1 MKIEG
6 IDKNKKHIY
15 RAFSTVSAAHTYGNV
30 ATIMAH
36 YIKSLFPEGY
46 FKEVYIS
53 SRIAY
58 KEFDYRKST
67 RKEIHKKR
75 KPALIIRPRI
85 ILRDDERFL
94 DGTIATTRVYDDF
107 KSGELSDLAPFFE
120 DKEKNIYVK
129 YLRNRMSMEFDVIIT
144 TKTFM
149 ETINTV
155 NYIKNRVRWEL
166 PITLDTS
173 LESNVSKNIFRLISK
188 DSGIPMFDEQG
199 SIKRFLDY
207 CNSRSY
213 FPITYKLKTSSGN
226 DEFFRFYDALIDT
239 MFRDLN
245 CSEESSM
252 KDMVDDQS
260 QITFNVRAEF
270 WGVGVYYYFT
280 QNTDLLLYNDL
291 SSITN
296 EKNLVPLYT
305 MKNPVPDIK
314 LPEGFI
320 LSMNSLYSVEPDT
333 KDDILDLSVIINS
346 SIMSI
351 LEYCDKNSIDKEAY
365 IHFEVTKDSK
375 RLIEGTDFY
384 IDMSKYELHTYNCNE
399 SSTYRVF
406 VYFNQ
411 LYGNELLKNLI
422 DAEYKPPMNSM
433 DATWH
438 DNKSDIM
445 HVDDHKE
452 DMGVPNYGNGAP
464 NEKDNGEDNIVY
476 IGTTIKKKIMLSDIE
491 EMEKIKVK
499 RNETIIH
506 DFNLNNEKIVIAIPY
521 YWNKMI
527 SAYDSEKD
535 NIITSSE
542 NFIMNMKEK
551 DYKVYIFGKDTIKNY
566 RVEFKF
572 K

>member
-1 MKIEG
+1 MKIET
-6 IDKNKKHIY
+6 IDKNKVHLY

-53 SRIAY
+53 SKIAY
-58 KEFDYRKST
+58 KEFDYRKVN
-67 RKEIHKKR
+67 RKEIQKKR

-85 ILRDDERFL
+85 IIRDDDRFL
-94 DGTIATTRVYDDF
+94 EGTVATTRVYDDF

-120 DKEKNIYVK
+120 DKEKNIYIK

-149 ETINTV
+149 ETINMM
-155 NYIKNRVRWEL
+155 NYIKNRIRWEL

-173 LESNVSKNIFRLISK
+173 LESNISKNVFRLISK

-207 CNSRSY
+207 CNSRSCY
-213 FPITYKLKTSSGN
+213 PITYKLKTSTGN

-245 CSEESSM
+245 CSDESSM
-252 KDMVDDQS
+252 KEMVDDQS

-291 SSITN
+291 SSITDGN
-296 EKNLVPLYT
+296 NLIPMYT
-305 MKNPVPDIK
+305 IKNPIPDIK

-320 LSMNSLYSVEPDT
+320 LSMNTLYSVEPDT
-333 KDDILDLSVIINS
+333 QDDILDLKPVINS

-351 LEYCDKNSIDKEAY
+351 LEYCDRNSISKEPY
-365 IHFEVTKDSK
+365 IHFEVMKDEK
-375 RLIEGTDFY
+375 RLIEGEDFY
-384 IDMSKYELHTYNCNE
+384 VDIDKYELHTYKCNT
-399 SSTYRVF
+399 SSTYRLF
-406 VYFNQ
+406 IYFNQ

-422 DAEYKPPMNSM
+422 DAEYKPPMNTM
-433 DATWH
+433 DCNWQ
-438 DNKSDIM
+438 DNKELIT
-445 HVDDHKE
+445 HVDDYKE
-452 DMGVPNYGNGAP
+452 DMGVNNYGNGAP

-476 IGTTIKKKIMLSDIE
+476 IGTTTKVNLYSKDIE
-491 EMEKIKVK
+491 GMEVVNKK
-499 RNETIIH
+499 RNEEIEYE
-506 DFNLNNEKIVIAIPY
+506 FNLNNSKIVLAVPY

-527 SAYDSEKD
+527 SCYDNENEDILS
-535 NIITSSE
+535 TSI
-542 NFIMNMKEK
+542 NFIMNIKEK
-551 DYKVYIFGKDTIKNY
+551 DYKVYVFGKDTVNGYK
-566 RVEFKF
+566 VKFKF